1 MSKAAVKEEGG
12 SGVESWCGF
21 TMEEIAKQ
29 LETVP
34 IRKLFPK
41 YGYFDGDIVGFN
53 TQTNKFRVVYEDE
66 DEETMELA
74 ELAKYLPSAT
84 AVLAKEF
91 LRSAVGGGSGS
102 PAKAGGPGK
111 RLRKLD
117 KEEELKQASSDEVDS
132 DVEFVPDKPKAP
144 EVVTISDSESEWE
157 SEGTPPADSEESEWE
172 DQGSSTKGQAKIK
185 VGKVTIEAFCIDVDE
200 DQHGDQGVK
209 QEAGDNENAGHVQGG
224 EEGAASADIRAKIRK
239 MLKLGL
245 HPDTPDAEAQQALK
259 QANRFLTRYNLQ
271 QVDILPQG
279 SEEDEEQGSL
289 AGGMKVVKLRSKTAG
304 RTTNAAWISRLGG
317 VVSDCFDCCTYTTH
331 TREGISYVFY
341 GVATNAECAG
351 YAFAAAFNR
360 VSLMTANFCGE
371 GTSKRGGAA
380 GNGSWR
386 AGGYGLGGYWG
397 KGADTTVMR
406 ANYRDGLVQGLSNAV
421 RDEKAAR
428 KRQAKERE
436 ERRRACMEAKRE
448 AKLAKAR
455 AEAAALA
462 DQDEDA
468 PLISLVVP
476 KKEEEK
482 KEVSDGEDEM
492 LDDDGFS
499 DGEDQMED
507 EMGWKWRVKAE
518 RQHHQTSESQA
529 LVVLE
534 QHCQKVA
541 EQVLKKSKVKLRAG
555 RPLQGTS
562 CFDSQAFNKGKEDAK
577 QIDIKQRGLDN
588 KPAAKRRRG

>member
-12 SGVESWCGF
+12 SGVESWCGL

-53 TQTNKFRVVYEDE
+53 TQTNKFRVVYKDE

-102 PAKAGGPGK
+102 HAKAGGPCK

-117 KEEELKQASSDEVDS
+117 KEEELKQAATDEVDS
-132 DVEFVPDKPKAP
+132 DVEFVPDEPKAP

-259 QANRFLTRYNLQ
+259 RYTVQL
-271 QVDILPQG
+271 
-279 SEEDEEQGSL
+279 
-289 AGGMKVVKLRSKTAG
+289 
-304 RTTNAAWISRLGG
+304 
-317 VVSDCFDCCTYTTH
+317 
-331 TREGISYVFY
+331 EGISLLCHTVQSISRSTCSVTAVTS
-341 GVATNAECAG
+341 VALHG
-351 YAFAAAFNR
+351 
-360 VSLMTANFCGE
+360 
-371 GTSKRGGAA
+371 
-380 GNGSWR
+380 
-386 AGGYGLGGYWG
+386 
-397 KGADTTVMR
+397 
-406 ANYRDGLVQGLSNAV
+406 
-421 RDEKAAR
+421 
-428 KRQAKERE
+428 
-436 ERRRACMEAKRE
+436 
-448 AKLAKAR
+448 
-455 AEAAALA
+455 
-462 DQDEDA
+462 
-468 PLISLVVP
+468 
-476 KKEEEK
+476 
-482 KEVSDGEDEM
+482 
-492 LDDDGFS
+492 
-499 DGEDQMED
+499 
-507 EMGWKWRVKAE
+507 
-518 RQHHQTSESQA
+518 
-529 LVVLE
+529 
-534 QHCQKVA
+534 
-541 EQVLKKSKVKLRAG
+541 
-555 RPLQGTS
+555 
-562 CFDSQAFNKGKEDAK
+562 
-577 QIDIKQRGLDN
+577 
-588 KPAAKRRRG
+588 